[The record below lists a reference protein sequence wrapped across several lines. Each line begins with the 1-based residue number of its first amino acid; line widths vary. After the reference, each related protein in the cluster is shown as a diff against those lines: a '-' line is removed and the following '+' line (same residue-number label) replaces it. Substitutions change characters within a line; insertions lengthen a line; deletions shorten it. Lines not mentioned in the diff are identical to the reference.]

1 VKRCWKVFCEDDRFP
16 GLWQRWF
23 KLQCVAVGWVPKP
36 GYTME
41 GKSRNQGW
49 TRARNA
55 LKRIEPGDL
64 VLVQLKNNR
73 VARVGEVVR
82 AEIRDNQ
89 WRPTVPPTKDDPV
102 GGKGRLIE
110 VRWNLNVGPDDTDT
124 VVLLPPSS
132 RLPASVVR
140 PTICELDSEIFDFIV
155 KAMRDE
161 NNWVGLQRRFISERS
176 LSDYI
181 AAYPDRLEDGLLPY
195 PNAKVREKV
204 FPDGT
209 RSDVLLIDK
218 NETPVVVECKQGEPT
233 LKNVKQLRGYMKNV
247 KIQTKKKP
255 RGILVHGGAASL
267 RNEVRRKV
275 AHHSSLKVIR
285 YDLLVRF
292 APST

>member
-1 VKRCWKVFCEDDRFP
+1 MKRCWKVFCEDDRFP
-16 GLWQRWF
+16 GLWQRCF

-41 GKSRNQGW
+41 GKSRSQGW

-124 VVLLPPSS
+124 VVLLPPFKP
-132 RLPASVVR
+132 PA
-140 PTICELDSEIFDFIV
+140 CECS
-155 KAMRDE
+155 
-161 NNWVGLQRRFISERS
+161 
-176 LSDYI
+176 
-181 AAYPDRLEDGLLPY
+181 
-195 PNAKVREKV
+195 
-204 FPDGT
+204 
-209 RSDVLLIDK
+209 
-218 NETPVVVECKQGEPT
+218 
-233 LKNVKQLRGYMKNV
+233 
-247 KIQTKKKP
+247 
-255 RGILVHGGAASL
+255 
-267 RNEVRRKV
+267 
-275 AHHSSLKVIR
+275 
-285 YDLLVRF
+285 
-292 APST
+292 APHNL